1 MKYYPIFLDVKD
13 RVCLVVGG
21 GEVGARKALGLER
34 AGARVRVVSREF
46 SHGLE
51 AGVNKRIQLQCRAY
65 EKSDLD
71 NIFLVFAA
79 TNNAK
84 LNQMIKKDAEKENI
98 LCNIADAPGQSDFIL
113 PSIVERGD
121 LVCAV
126 STSGSS
132 PALAKKIRKDLES
145 MFGPEYSVLL
155 TLMGNIR
162 KKLLEQGHD
171 PSGHKK
177 IFKILIEK
185 NLPAL
190 IAAGDETSLDSILIE
205 LLGRGYSYN
214 RLVSQEQ

>member
-1 MKYYPIFLDVKD
+1 MKYYPIFLDVKN

-21 GEVGARKALGLER
+21 GEVGVRKAFGLER
-34 AGARVRVVSREF
+34 SGARVRVISKKF
-46 SHGLE
+46 SHELE
-51 AGVNKRIQLQCRAY
+51 AGGKKRIQLQCRAY
-65 EKSDLD
+65 EKSDLE
-71 NIFLVFAA
+71 NVFLVFAA
-79 TNNAK
+79 TDNAQ
-84 LNQMIKKDAEKENI
+84 LNRMIQKDAEKENI
-98 LCNIADAPGQSDFIL
+98 LCNIADAPDQSDFIL

-155 TLMGNIR
+155 MLMGNIR

-171 PSGHKK
+171 PNSHKK
-177 IFKILIEK
+177 IFNTLIEK

-205 LLGRGYSYN
+205 LLGRGSSYR

>member
-21 GEVGARKALGLER
+21 GKVGARKAMGLEH
-34 AGARVRVVSREF
+34 AGARVRVVSKRF
-46 SHGLE
+46 SHELE
-51 AGVNKRIQLQCRAY
+51 AGGKKRIQLYCRAY
-65 EKSDLD
+65 EKSDLK

-79 TNNAK
+79 TENAQ
-84 LNQMIKKDAEKENI
+84 LNQIIQKDAEKENI
-98 LCNIADAPGQSDFIL
+98 LCNLADAPEQSDFIL

-121 LVCAV
+121 LLCAV

-145 MFGPEYSVLL
+145 MFGPEYALFLV
-155 TLMGNIR
+155 LMGNIR

-171 PSGHKK
+171 PDTHKK
-177 IFKILIEK
+177 IFNTLIEK
-185 NLPAL
+185 NFPAL
-190 IAAGDETSLDSILIE
+190 IAAGDEISIDSILIE
-205 LLGRGYSYN
+205 LLGRGYSYH